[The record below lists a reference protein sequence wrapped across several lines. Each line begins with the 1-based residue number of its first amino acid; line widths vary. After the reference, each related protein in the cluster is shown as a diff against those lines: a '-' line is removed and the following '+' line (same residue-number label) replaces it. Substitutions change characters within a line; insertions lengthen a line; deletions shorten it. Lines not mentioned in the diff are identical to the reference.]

1 MNLLGE
7 ELRITENCF
16 SANEEYRVEGLTDSA
31 IESNIR
37 DAKILFSLWNLKDK
51 QWVYEHYVPA
61 LEDHIPM
68 LGNEIDFRE
77 TLGVINNLKTVN
89 FPVSLLPRP
98 DRGLESFWHIGHS
111 QKEFLMIIPVD
122 PVILGE
128 AIVFRYSG
136 SHCIFNESI
145 HNRIFDEYPVTG
157 VELIKPLFWSIGGG
171 YDVTHV
177 ENETKEYR

>member
-98 DRGLESFWHIGHS
+98 DRGLESFLAYWSFSKGILDDHS
-111 QKEFLMIIPVD
+111 RRSSYPRRSDCV
-122 PVILGE
+122 PIL
-128 AIVFRYSG
+128 R
-136 SHCIFNESI
+136 ESL
-145 HNRIFDEYPVTG
+145 HFQ
-157 VELIKPLFWSIGGG
+157 
-171 YDVTHV
+171 
-177 ENETKEYR
+177 